1 MSLLS
6 QMRQRAIRVLAARY
20 ADHCV
25 RLNQVQVLGS
35 HNSYHI
41 QPPPELIEFYVLSD
55 PRAIQWEY
63 THAPLDEQFE
73 YEGIRQIELDV
84 YADPLGGLYSQP
96 FALFRVSGN
105 DPNAR
110 FEELDAPGL
119 KVHHV
124 VDLDVFTTCSIFVQC
139 LELVKAWSDAHPGH
153 LPIMILVEAKDE
165 AALITLPPL
174 FEGPEFDQLDMEIRS
189 VFPPEQLITPD
200 DVRGDLPTLEEAV
213 LTRGWP
219 TLAESRGH
227 VLFALDNGS
236 KRLIYL
242 EGHPSLRGRMLFTN
256 SVPGESDAAFVKV
269 NDPDPERIADLVR
282 DGYIVRTRADADT
295 LEARANST
303 ERRELALSS
312 GAQYVSTDYAVP
324 DLSFSDY
331 QVTIPDGSPGRCN
344 PVNAP
349 PGCRNAA
356 LERLPD
362 GD

>member
-1 MSLLS
+1 VSLLS
-6 QMRQRAIRVLAARY
+6 EMRQRAIRVLAARY

-41 QPPPELIEFYVLSD
+41 QPPPELIDFYVLSD

-124 VDLDVFTTCSIFVQC
+124 VDLDVFTTCSIFVEC

-153 LPIMILVEAKDE
+153 LPIMILVETKDE

-200 DVRGDLPTLEEAV
+200 DVRGDLPTC
-213 LTRGWP
+213 RP
-219 TLAESRGH
+219 SRRP
-227 VLFALDNGS
+227 F
-236 KRLIYL
+236 
-242 EGHPSLRGRMLFTN
+242 
-256 SVPGESDAAFVKV
+256 
-269 NDPDPERIADLVR
+269 
-282 DGYIVRTRADADT
+282 
-295 LEARANST
+295 
-303 ERRELALSS
+303 
-312 GAQYVSTDYAVP
+312 
-324 DLSFSDY
+324 
-331 QVTIPDGSPGRCN
+331 SPG
-344 PVNAP
+344 AGP
-349 PGCRNAA
+349 PWPSPAVACSSRWTMAA
-356 LERLPD
+356 SGSSIWRAIRPCAV
-362 GD
+362 GYSSPTAFRASPTRRSSR